1 MAAASGV
8 LVSMFLTF
16 TASSGV
22 TFTLKALI
30 VVIMAG
36 VGRMGGTLGAGL
48 LLGIV
53 ESAGGY
59 LIDSS
64 LTLAINFALF
74 MLILLVRPTGLF
86 ARG

>member
-1 MAAASGV
+1 MAY
-8 LVSMFLTF
+8 
-16 TASSGV
+16 
-22 TFTLKALI
+22 TLKALI

-48 LLGIV
+48 VLGIV

-59 LIDSS
+59 LINSS

-74 MLILLVRPTGLF
+74 MLILLMRPTGLF